1 MIGSDIPINATQE
14 EWYSPVLMEYCTKL
28 FMIVS
33 VLRKR
38 QHNTRYKQE
47 IAEAHIP
54 SEPSPVASQ
63 REDQD
68 AGGEHVRGDR
78 TTTCGRVNPLLNVE
92 SSESRFVEASFF
104 LFAYVEVFVL
114 RERVQL
120 EAGEQT
126 N

>member
-68 AGGEHVRGDR
+68 AGGEHVRRDR
-78 TTTCGRVNPLLNVE
+78 TAACGRVNPL
-92 SSESRFVEASFF
+92 SEIIMRKSR
-104 LFAYVEVFVL
+104 
-114 RERVQL
+114 Q
-120 EAGEQT
+120 
-126 N
+126 